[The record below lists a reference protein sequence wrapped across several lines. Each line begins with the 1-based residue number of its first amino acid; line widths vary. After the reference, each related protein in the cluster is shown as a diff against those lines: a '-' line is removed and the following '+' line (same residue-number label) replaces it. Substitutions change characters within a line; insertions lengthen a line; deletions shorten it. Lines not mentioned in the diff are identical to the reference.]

1 MVKFKVKTKSFI
13 KCIDFAAASAP
24 TKDVRKLLN
33 SIQLTFD
40 SEHKAL
46 VFVATNGHHLS
57 TVKLSVDDKEGDFEG
72 SFDGFEFLIPTE
84 SVKQIKTMF
93 GKDKYSISVQVVDGK
108 MIIEGVD
115 KTSVVNN
122 GLENG
127 LRYPDTSRYTKIL
140 QDDSLPSRSYA
151 KLNPDYVSKLAKAFN
166 EISEDKWP
174 SMEITF
180 TKVSNGL
187 VLFTTQTT
195 LPENVFEPISVLM
208 PMRD

>member
-1 MVKFKVKTKSFI
+1 MVKFKVNTKSFI
-13 KCIDFAAASAP
+13 KCIDFAYASAP
-24 TKDVRKLLN
+24 MKDIRKQLN
-33 SIQLTFD
+33 SIQLTFN

-57 TVKLSVDDKEGDFEG
+57 AVKLSVDDKEGDFEG

-93 GKDKYSISVQVVDGK
+93 GKDKFSISVQVADGK
-108 MIIEGVD
+108 MIIEGDD
-115 KTSVVNN
+115 KTSVVNSIKT
-122 GLENG
+122 ES
-127 LRYPDTSRYTKIL
+127 RYPDTSRYIKIS
-140 QDDSLPSRSYA
+140 QDESLHSLSHA

-208 PMRD
+208 PMRN

>member
-1 MVKFKVKTKSFI
+1 MVKFKVNTKSFI
-13 KCIDFAAASAP
+13 KCIDFVSTSAP
-24 TKDVRKLLN
+24 MKDVRKQLN

-57 TVKLSVDDKEGDFEG
+57 TVKLSVDDKEGG
-72 SFDGFEFLIPTE
+72 FDGFEFLIPTE
-84 SVKQIKTMF
+84 SVKQIKTIF
-93 GKDKYSISVQVVDGK
+93 GKDKYSISVQVVDDK
-108 MIIEGVD
+108 MIIEGFG

-208 PMRD
+208 PMRN

>member
-1 MVKFKVKTKSFI
+1 MVKFKVNTKPFI
-13 KCIDFAAASAP
+13 KCIDFVSTSAP
-24 TKDVRKLLN
+24 IKDVRKQLN

-57 TVKLSVDDKEGDFEG
+57 TVKLSVDDKEGEFKE
-72 SFDGFEFLIPTE
+72 GFEFLIPTE

-93 GKDKYSISVQVVDGK
+93 GKDKYSISVQVVDDK

-140 QDDSLPSRSYA
+140 QDD
-151 KLNPDYVSKLAKAFN
+151 
-166 EISEDKWP
+166 
-174 SMEITF
+174 
-180 TKVSNGL
+180 
-187 VLFTTQTT
+187 
-195 LPENVFEPISVLM
+195 
-208 PMRD
+208 

>member
-1 MVKFKVKTKSFI
+1 MVKFKVNTKSFI
-13 KCIDFAAASAP
+13 KCIDFVSTSAP
-24 TKDVRKLLN
+24 MKDVRKQLN

-57 TVKLSVDDKEGDFEG
+57 TVKLSVDDKEGG
-72 SFDGFEFLIPTE
+72 FDGFEFLIPTE
-84 SVKQIKTMF
+84 SVKQIKTIF
-93 GKDKYSISVQVVDGK
+93 GKDKYSISVQVVDDK
-108 MIIEGVD
+108 MIIEGFG

-127 LRYPDTSRYTKIL
+127 LRYPDTSRYLKIS
-140 QDDSLPSRSYA
+140 QDESLPSRSYA

-208 PMRD
+208 PMRTWL